1 MRKTI
6 VKKVTLSLSILLL
19 HLLLV
24 VPAFADVDCDGG
36 PGLPGEDPDAPTTGC
51 DVPLDNWLII
61 LVIGGLI
68 LATWYLHNKQK
79 KEAIA

>member
-1 MRKTI
+1 MQKI
-6 VKKVTLSLSILLL
+6 WKALALCSCFIFISL
-19 HLLLV
+19 
-24 VPAFADVDCDGG
+24 ATFAGDPIPCSG
-36 PGLPGEDPDAPTTGC
+36 DPDDPGYDPNGC
-51 DVPLDNWLII
+51 ANVPLDNWLII